1 MGNELVAPDGKRW
14 VGGRTGYA
22 LLDTRGALG
31 GRHLGDCLG
40 HIPTVPPLALAAGL
54 EGSDRPGVAAGKGAS
69 DSKAGSLNQKSVGA

>member
-1 MGNELVAPDGKRW
+1 MGTEIVAPDGKRW

-22 LLDTRGALG
+22 LLDNCGALG
-31 GRHLGDCLG
+31 GRRLGDRLE

-69 DSKAGSLNQKSVGA
+69 EEH